1 MDNKEINENQKF
13 SENHNDNA
21 TTKQELK
28 ETVESANSNTVS
40 KKEKNVTAILI
51 VIIMILLLVLGIVA
65 GIFISKNS
73 RSEKSKENKSGSS
86 SATQKTENNTD
97 NNKENDNN
105 DDSNGNNSKETDNKD
120 NIEDKNNTEKNTE
133 NNNDNQTKNNKEY
146 SQKDLE
152 KMALD
157 YYEAKTGYRPSGVGS
172 QVNSDGTVSIQLYDN
187 MGDHNSTSD
196 WYTINP
202 KTGIGTN
209 ILEEKIDLTTKPAI
223 DKTNANNNN
232 SSSNIA
238 AQEIRK
244 CLKDKN
250 WVKNNVMMKTTVF
263 GDALEH
269 EQKLSFIKVVGGNYS
284 PMIVVEAYSDG
295 DLSSQCFI
303 VTYQNGKVVSNPLT
317 EYPLH
322 ISHGGMAIDANNAMA
337 CQGYMHMGNEAS
349 IYYDIKTGSSKTLE
363 KVGKYDDYG
372 DDGFTGNIIYYYGE
386 DSNKITESRYNEILQ
401 KYSKYKFVSI
411 GTDLTDANIDEFI
424 K

>member
-1 MDNKEINENQKF
+1 MENKEINENI
-13 SENHNDNA
+13 
-21 TTKQELK
+21 
-28 ETVESANSNTVS
+28 ETSNSNS
-40 KKEKNVTAILI
+40 IAKKGKKVTAILI
-51 VIIMILLLVLGIVA
+51 VIIMVLLLVLGIVA
-65 GIFISKNS
+65 GIFISSNS
-73 RSEKSKENKSGSS
+73 NNESKENELGSS
-86 SATQKTENNTD
+86 SNSQKTENNTD
-97 NNKENDNN
+97 NSKEDNNNNNENDV
-105 DDSNGNNSKETDNKD
+105 KETENKD
-120 NIEDKNNTEKNTE
+120 NDEDKNNTE
-133 NNNDNQTKNNKEY
+133 NQTKNNNVY

-187 MGDHNSTSD
+187 MGNHNSTSD
-196 WYTINP
+196 WYTVNP

-209 ILEEKIDLTTKPAI
+209 ILEEKIDLTTKPAR
-223 DKTNANNNN
+223 DKTNANNN
-232 SSSNIA
+232 SSTNIA

-250 WVKNNVMMKTTVF
+250 WVKNNVMMKTNVF
-263 GDALEH
+263 GNALEH

-284 PMIVVEAYSDG
+284 SMIVVEAYSDG

-322 ISHGGMAIDANNAMA
+322 ISHGGITIDANNAMA

-349 IYYDIKTGSSKTLE
+349 TYYDIKTGNSKTLE
-363 KVGKYDDYG
+363 TVGKYDDYG

-386 DSNKITESRYNEILQ
+386 DSNKITEARYNEILQ